1 MQAIQNILDTS
12 KLFKNFSGIEEQS
25 DNQFQINVNK
35 INILMIAPLIEND

>member
-1 MQAIQNILDTS
+1 MQATQNIIDTS

-35 INILMIAPLIEND
+35 INILVVSPFIEND